1 MDVIRLSD
9 SEWLLMNA
17 LWDHSPRTITQ
28 LVEQLREDTGWS
40 KHTVITMLSRLEA
53 KGAVRHEEG
62 ERAKQFYPILD
73 RAATQRQETRSFLS
87 RLYGGSLKLMVNTL
101 VGDTCLSDE
110 DLAALDALLKK
121 AEEEQP

>member
-53 KGAVRHEEG
+53 KGAVRHEDG

-101 VGDTCLSDE
+101 VGDTRLSDE

>member
-101 VGDTCLSDE
+101 VGDIRLSDE

>member
-62 ERAKQFYPILD
+62 ERAKQFYPILN

-101 VGDTCLSDE
+101 VGDTRLSDE
-110 DLAALDALLKK
+110 DLAVLDALLKK

>member
-9 SEWLLMNA
+9 TEWLLMNA

-101 VGDTCLSDE
+101 VGDTRLSDE

>member
-62 ERAKQFYPILD
+62 ERAKQFYPSLD

-101 VGDTCLSDE
+101 VGDTRLSDE

>member
-53 KGAVRHEEG
+53 KGTVRHEEG
-62 ERAKQFYPILD
+62 ERAKQFYPILN

-101 VGDTCLSDE
+101 VGDTRLSDE

>member
-53 KGAVRHEEG
+53 KSAVRHEEG

-101 VGDTCLSDE
+101 VGDTRLSDE

>member
-1 MDVIRLSD
+1 MSQTRLSD

-17 LWDHSPRTITQ
+17 LWDRSPRTITQ
-28 LVEQLREDTGWS
+28 LVEELRGATGWS

-62 ERAKQFYPILD
+62 QRAKRFYPAID
-73 RAATQRQETRSFLS
+73 RTAARRQESRSFLD
-87 RLYGGSLKLMVNTL
+87 RLYGGSLQLLVNTL
-101 VGDTCLSDE
+101 VEDGRLTDE
-110 DLAALDALLKK
+110 ELDALDALLKK

>member
-87 RLYGGSLKLMVNTL
+87 RLYGGSLKLMVNTQ
-101 VGDTCLSDE
+101 VGDTRLSDE

>member
-53 KGAVRHEEG
+53 KCAVRHEEG

-101 VGDTCLSDE
+101 VGDTRLSDE